1 MTINQYAMVTESN
14 IMTSNLA
21 ALTPGEFV
29 TRMLE
34 LGITKGYFTFIDGE
48 FHSSHPELAS
58 LADFIKNSPD
68 YNEHEGIFFQADKKT
83 GCLFLAG
90 VHRTNR
96 GSGHGGTRFKQ
107 YETIESIFSDVM
119 RLSKGMTDKNACAEI
134 WYGGGKGI
142 IYAPNNPRSYE
153 GAAREQ
159 VFANY
164 GRFIASLNGVYITA
178 EDMNT
183 SPEDMAVI
191 HTNNRFCTC
200 LPVEIGGSSNPSAF
214 TALGVFRGLVAAVH
228 FVDGKKDTNEI
239 SLTGKHIIVQGAGN
253 VGGRLIDRLIG
264 CGAKVTVFDLREE
277 TKAELKAKYPA
288 DQLFIH
294 DDGNSLYAI
303 EADVFSPNAIGAIL
317 NDTTIPMLNV
327 KIVAGGAN
335 NQLADPVKHANDLHE
350 RGIIYV
356 PDFIINRMGI
366 VNCSDELDGYLP
378 DEVEAAA
385 DNVYPAT
392 YRLLEDAKK
401 INHSPQFEAI
411 DLAEKLSR
419 VNHPILGHRGM
430 KIIKH
435 ILANG
440 WGK

>member
-1 MTINQYAMVTESN
+1 
-14 IMTSNLA
+14 
-21 ALTPGEFV
+21 
-29 TRMLE
+29 
-34 LGITKGYFTFIDGE
+34 
-48 FHSSHPELAS
+48 
-58 LADFIKNSPD
+58 
-68 YNEHEGIFFQADKKT
+68 
-83 GCLFLAG
+83 
-90 VHRTNR
+90 
-96 GSGHGGTRFKQ
+96 
-107 YETIESIFSDVM
+107 M

-239 SLTGKHIIVQGAGN
+239 NLTGKHIIVQGAGN

>member
-1 MTINQYAMVTESN
+1 
-14 IMTSNLA
+14 
-21 ALTPGEFV
+21 
-29 TRMLE
+29 
-34 LGITKGYFTFIDGE
+34 
-48 FHSSHPELAS
+48 
-58 LADFIKNSPD
+58 
-68 YNEHEGIFFQADKKT
+68 
-83 GCLFLAG
+83 
-90 VHRTNR
+90 
-96 GSGHGGTRFKQ
+96 
-107 YETIESIFSDVM
+107 
-119 RLSKGMTDKNACAEI
+119 
-134 WYGGGKGI
+134 
-142 IYAPNNPRSYE
+142 
-153 GAAREQ
+153 
-159 VFANY
+159 
-164 GRFIASLNGVYITA
+164 
-178 EDMNT
+178 
-183 SPEDMAVI
+183 
-191 HTNNRFCTC
+191 

-239 SLTGKHIIVQGAGN
+239 NLTGKHIIVQGAGN